1 MNSLELDFTETAAA
15 RMRILGLSGSLRA
28 ASINSALLRAAA
40 RLAPPG
46 VAVGPCD
53 RLGTLPL
60 FDADDEADPPADVEA
75 FRADVA
81 RADAVM
87 IASLEYEPRP

>member
-1 MNSLELDFTETAAA
+1 
-15 RMRILGLSGSLRA
+15 
-28 ASINSALLRAAA
+28 
-40 RLAPPG
+40 
-46 VAVGPCD
+46 VGPCD